1 MKRNIL
7 VTMGILILIGFA
19 IQGFVGAIGGIF
31 LTTIIG
37 IVYGTVKRDKRLVKW
52 SAAALMI
59 TIFCIMV
66 CYGWLLITANSQ

>member
-7 VTMGILILIGFA
+7 VTMGILVLIGFA
-19 IQGFVGAIGGIF
+19 VQGFVGAIGGIF
-31 LTTIIG
+31 LTTVVG
-37 IVYGTVKRDKRLVKW
+37 IVYGTVKRDKKLVKW

-66 CYGWLLITANSQ
+66 CYGWLLLASAR

>member
-7 VTMGILILIGFA
+7 ITMGILLLIGFA
-19 IQGFVGAIGGIF
+19 LQGFIGALVGLL
-31 LTTIIG
+31 LTTLIG
-37 IVYGTVKRDKRLVKW
+37 IIYGTARKDKQLVKW

-66 CYGWLLITANSQ
+66 CYGWLLLTAEKA

>member
-7 VTMGILILIGFA
+7 ITMGILILIGFA
-19 IQGFVGAIGGIF
+19 LQGFIGTIGGIF
-31 LTTIIG
+31 LTTFTGII
-37 IVYGTVKRDKRLVKW
+37 YGTAKKDKQLVKW

-66 CYGWLLITANSQ
+66 CYGWLLLTAEKA

>member
-7 VTMGILILIGFA
+7 VTMGILILTGFA

-59 TIFCIMV
+59 TIFCIMA